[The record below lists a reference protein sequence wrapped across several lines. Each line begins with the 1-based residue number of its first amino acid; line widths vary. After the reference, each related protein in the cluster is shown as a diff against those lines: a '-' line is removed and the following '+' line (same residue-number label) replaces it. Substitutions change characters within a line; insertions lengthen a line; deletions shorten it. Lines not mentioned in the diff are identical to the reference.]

1 MLARYDRGMQS
12 SATLLIVSG
21 APASGK
27 TTLARRL
34 ASDLRLPLLQR
45 DELKE
50 ALADALGGPEDV
62 AASAR
67 LGAGAYAMLYLV
79 AGRLIEA
86 GTGLIIESNFR
97 RGVSEEE
104 LKPLLAWSDAGLIH
118 CGAAHE
124 VVLARYAERSQR
136 GERHA
141 AHLDTDRAAA
151 LADDLADGL
160 FEPLK
165 LAIPRLLVDTTDGWR
180 PTYEEIRDFA
190 AFPRAYSLR

>member
-1 MLARYDRGMQS
+1 MQS
-12 SATLLIVSG
+12 SAPTLLIVSG

-50 ALADALGGPEDV
+50 GLADALGAPQDV
-62 AASAR
+62 AASTQ

-79 AGRLIEA
+79 AGRVIEA

-97 RGVSEEE
+97 RGVSEGE
-104 LKPLLAWSDAGLIH
+104 LNPLLAWSDAGLIH
-118 CGAAHE
+118 CAAAHE
-124 VVLARYAERSQR
+124 VVLTRYPERTQR

-141 AHLDTDRAAA
+141 AHLDADRAGA
-151 LADDLADGL
+151 LAKDLADGL
-160 FEPLK
+160 FEPLN

-180 PTYEEIRDFA
+180 PAYEEIRDFA
-190 AFPRAYSLR
+190 AFPRAHSLR